1 MNQSWQI
8 LFLFDLSSSFALHR
22 RNNGLPI
29 NWPFPCMSPTLLLNL
44 HQLQKKVA
52 EILERSKGTLSLK
65 GIWFANMDMLVTSDP
80 ANVHNNNKKLLELSQ
95 TIRPSP
101 SSILGNM
108 LFNIDFKEWTCHRRI
123 IHAPA
128 VSKTLHEGPA

>member
-1 MNQSWQI
+1 
-8 LFLFDLSSSFALHR
+8 
-22 RNNGLPI
+22 
-29 NWPFPCMSPTLLLNL
+29 
-44 HQLQKKVA
+44 
-52 EILERSKGTLSLK
+52 
-65 GIWFANMDMLVTSDP
+65 
-80 ANVHNNNKKLLELSQ
+80 VHNNNKKLLELSQ